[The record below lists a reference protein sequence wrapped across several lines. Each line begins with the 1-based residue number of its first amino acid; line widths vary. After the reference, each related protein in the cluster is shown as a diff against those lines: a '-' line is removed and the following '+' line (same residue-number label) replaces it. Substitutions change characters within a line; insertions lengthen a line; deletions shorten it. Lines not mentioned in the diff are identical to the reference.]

1 MLRLEQ
7 ITALILAAALA
18 IPSYWFFWTM
28 AGGGGYER
36 RGVRENGQDVLE
48 IQSSF
53 KNQSQPS
60 SSLD

>member
-7 ITALILAAALA
+7 ITALVLSAALA

-36 RGVRENGQDVLE
+36 REIREKEKEKEKEESTIPLNL
-48 IQSSF
+48 
-53 KNQSQPS
+53 KTK
-60 SSLD
+60 L

>member
-7 ITALILAAALA
+7 ISALVLAAALA

-36 RGVRENGQDVLE
+36 RGIKENNQNVLE
-48 IQSSF
+48 I
-53 KNQSQPS
+53 PS
-60 SSLD
+60 SVKK

>member
-7 ITALILAAALA
+7 ITALVLAAALA

-36 RGVRENGQDVLE
+36 RGLKDNGQDVLK
-48 IQSSF
+48 I
-53 KNQSQPS
+53 PS
-60 SSLD
+60 VLQN

>member
-7 ITALILAAALA
+7 IAALVLSAALA

-36 RGVRENGQDVLE
+36 REIREKEQEKSIIPLDVKTKL
-48 IQSSF
+48 
-53 KNQSQPS
+53 
-60 SSLD
+60 

>member
-7 ITALILAAALA
+7 IAALILAAALA

-36 RGVRENGQDVLE
+36 RGIRENSQDTLE
-48 IQSSF
+48 IHSLF
-53 KNQSQPS
+53 KN
-60 SSLD
+60 

>member
-7 ITALILAAALA
+7 IAALVLAAALA

-36 RGVRENGQDVLE
+36 RGIKENSQDALE
-48 IQSSF
+48 IH
-53 KNQSQPS
+53 
-60 SSLD
+60 SSLQN

>member
-7 ITALILAAALA
+7 ITALVLAAALA

-36 RGVRENGQDVLE
+36 RGIKEN
-48 IQSSF
+48 
-53 KNQSQPS
+53 NQNSLKMPS
-60 SSLD
+60 NIKKAITNHP

>member
-7 ITALILAAALA
+7 ITALVLSAALA

-36 RGVRENGQDVLE
+36 RGIKNNGQDVLE
-48 IQSSF
+48 IPSSLQ
-53 KNQSQPS
+53 NESQPAP
-60 SSLD
+60 SLN